1 MSTDFTVVGKPLKRV
16 DGVARATGRIAY
28 GVDVK
33 LAGML
38 HGKILRSE
46 YPHARIRRIDYGP
59 ALRLPGVKAVVTGAD
74 DPGGRFGS
82 RMADQAMMAHLR
94 SWRLSMTASRSLTL
108 ASREKSL
115 TWRSDRP
122 MPRPS

>member
-1 MSTDFTVVGKPLKRV
+1 MEELNVVGKPLGRV
-16 DGVARATGRIAY
+16 DGVARATGRITY

-74 DPGGRFGS
+74 RPAIDHQRGPVQPSHGHDRAG
-82 RMADQAMMAHLR
+82 HVLV
-94 SWRLSMTASRSLTL
+94 ASRHGHQSIVIVGGYVVL
-108 ASREKSL
+108 
-115 TWRSDRP
+115 D
-122 MPRPS
+122 